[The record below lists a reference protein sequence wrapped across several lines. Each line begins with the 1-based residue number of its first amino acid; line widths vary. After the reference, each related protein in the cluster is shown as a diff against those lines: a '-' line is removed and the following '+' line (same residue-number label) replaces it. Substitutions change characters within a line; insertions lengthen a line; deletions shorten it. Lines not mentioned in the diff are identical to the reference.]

1 MGRRA
6 TLLSE
11 CYKSGMSLSPV
22 AEAGGGLRLLGTA
35 WKVLR
40 LLFAL
45 WLFVGAL
52 QLLKEGASG
61 LALFEQGGV
70 LVRNAVST
78 LGLGWIGAM
87 LTLSGSPAVATAL
100 TLRAEGH
107 ISEVQGFT
115 MATGGRMGAAFV
127 VLLVAVLFAAR
138 RDEGKRMAPISTAVM
153 TLVITF
159 AMYIPGALIGLLLL
173 RSGSFQGLSLASPP
187 AFGDLIEVVYGG
199 IVETVATWPAPILF
213 LGGLVILVI
222 SFKLIDALVPEL
234 DESRFEGSRL
244 MWLRSKWPMF
254 GLGILVTIVTMSV
267 SVALTVLVPLVGK
280 GYVKREDLI
289 PYIIGADIGTLVDKL
304 LIAFIVG
311 AGSLHPAS
319 PVRIIFAELV
329 GITLI
334 GLLIMAFVYKPFKRA
349 IWRFQRQMVKN
360 KGRLALFTGGLLVT
374 PIAIILAAALV

>member
-1 MGRRA
+1 MTDSPLRPA
-6 TLLSE
+6 
-11 CYKSGMSLSPV
+11 SPV
-22 AEAGGGLRLLGTA
+22 SAGGLARFASAG
-35 WKVLR
+35 WKALR

-52 QLLKEGASG
+52 QILKEGASG
-61 LALFEQGGV
+61 LALFEEGGV
-70 LVRNAVST
+70 LVRNAAST

-138 RDEGKRMAPISTAVM
+138 RDEGKRLAPVSTAVM
-153 TLVITF
+153 TLLITF

-173 RSGSFQGLSLASPP
+173 QSESFQRLSLSSPP
-187 AFGDLIEVVYGG
+187 AFADLIEVIYGG
-199 IVETVATWPAPILF
+199 VVERLASLPAPLLF
-213 LGGLVILVI
+213 VGGLVILVI

-244 MWLRSKWPMF
+244 TWLRSKWPMF
-254 GLGILVTIVTMSV
+254 FLGILVTIVTMSV

-289 PYIIGADIGTLVDKL
+289 PYIVGADIGTLVDKL
-304 LIAFIVG
+304 LIAFVVG

-319 PVRIIFAELV
+319 PVRIILAELV
-329 GITLI
+329 GITLV
-334 GLLIMAFVYKPFKRA
+334 GVLIMAFVYKPFKRF
-349 IWRFQRQMVKN
+349 IWRSQRQMVKN

-374 PIAIILAAALV
+374 PLAIILAAALV

>member
-1 MGRRA
+1 MSQPSVAGPPPRTA
-6 TLLSE
+6 TIVTAAW
-11 CYKSGMSLSPV
+11 KI
-22 AEAGGGLRLLGTA
+22 LRL
-35 WKVLR
+35 V
-40 LLFAL
+40 FAL

-52 QLLKEGASG
+52 QILKEGAAG
-61 LALFEQGGV
+61 LALLQEDGF
-70 LVRNAVST
+70 LVKNAAST

-107 ISEVQGFT
+107 ISEIEGFT

-127 VLLVAVLFAAR
+127 VLLVAVMFAAR
-138 RDEGKRMAPISTAVM
+138 RAEGKRMAPISTAVM

-159 AMYIPGALIGLLLL
+159 AMYVPGAAIGLLLL
-173 RSGSFQGLSLASPP
+173 SSDRFESFSLSSPP
-187 AFGDLIEVVYGG
+187 AFADLIEVIYGG
-199 IVETVATWPAPILF
+199 ILEAISTIPAPVLF
-213 LGGLVILVI
+213 LGGLVILVV

-234 DESRFEGSRL
+234 DETRFEGSRL
-244 MWLRSKWPMF
+244 TWLRSKWPMF
-254 GLGILVTIVTMSV
+254 FLGILVTIITMSV

-280 GYVKREDLI
+280 GYIKREDLI
-289 PYIIGADIGTLVDKL
+289 PYIVGADIGTLVDKL

-334 GLLIMAFVYKPFKRA
+334 GIVIMAFVYKPFKRA

-374 PIAIILAAALV
+374 PVAIILAAALV

>member
-1 MGRRA
+1 
-6 TLLSE
+6 
-11 CYKSGMSLSPV
+11 MSASSV
-22 AEAGGGLRLLGTA
+22 AEPTTGRVAVLRTA

-52 QLLKEGASG
+52 QILKEGAAG
-61 LALFEQGGV
+61 LAIFEEGGL
-70 LVRNAVST
+70 LVRNALST

-100 TLRAEGH
+100 TLTAEGH
-107 ISEVQGFT
+107 ISEIQGFT

-138 RDEGKRMAPISTAVM
+138 RHEGKRMAPISTAVM
-153 TLVITF
+153 TLLITF
-159 AMYIPGALIGLLLL
+159 AMYIPGALIGLMLL
-173 RSGSFQGLSLASPP
+173 RSESFEGFSLASPP
-187 AFGDLIEVVYGG
+187 AFGDLIEVIYGG
-199 IVETVATWPAPILF
+199 VVERLDALPAPLLF
-213 LGGLVILVI
+213 LGGLIILVV

-234 DESRFEGSRL
+234 DETRFEGSRL
-244 MWLRSKWPMF
+244 TWLRSKWPMF
-254 GLGILVTIVTMSV
+254 FLGVIVTVLTMSV

-311 AGSLHPAS
+311 AGSLYPAL
-319 PVRIIFAELV
+319 PVRIIFAELI

-334 GLLIMAFVYKPFKRA
+334 GLLIMAFVYKPFKKI
-349 IWRFQRQMVKN
+349 IWRSQRQMVKD

-374 PIAIILAAALV
+374 PLAIILAAALL